1 MKNSDEEHLIV
12 GNYYKVPC
20 LVKEDLSFGIT
31 AIIPIYD
38 NYHNDVESLQ
48 EDFHYHVDF
57 RFIGEYIYVK
67 TKKLGHI
74 LLPSG
79 SRYGREGFKK
89 ETWILQA
96 QRDFHTAVTPN
107 SFISKVT
114 DTLKGKKLKNCKKC
128 PHKGYSLGGVKEH
141 GGIKQCPL
149 HGLKIDVVNK
159 VVI

>member
-12 GNYYKVPC
+12 GNYYRVPC
-20 LVKEDLSFGIT
+20 LVQEINGKIQK
-31 AIIPIYD
+31 IIPIYD

-57 RFIGEYIYVK
+57 RFVGEYIYVK

-79 SRYGREGFKK
+79 SRYGRKGFKK
-89 ETWILQA
+89 EIWILQA

-107 SFISKVT
+107 SFI
-114 DTLKGKKLKNCKKC
+114 
-128 PHKGYSLGGVKEH
+128 
-141 GGIKQCPL
+141 
-149 HGLKIDVVNK
+149 
-159 VVI
+159 